1 MMGGRAA
8 SSIVALVAWGMS
20 MATIVQAADEMA
32 PAADGSAAAAA
43 PAAGL
48 LDQESLT
55 GDWFGYRKR
64 LEDAGIQLGGD
75 EIVETLGNPIGG
87 VRQGAVIDG
96 RWEIFA
102 NLDLEKLFDWDG
114 VLLHANA
121 YQIHGRG
128 LTGNDV
134 GNLLTVSNI
143 EADRST
149 RLFTLWLQKEFFAQA
164 LSVRAG
170 QLAADDEFFV
180 SQNATTFINSTFG
193 WPAILGANLPSGG
206 PAYPLATPGIR
217 ARVAVSPT
225 VAVTGAIFSGD
236 PADAGP
242 GDPQQRDASGTDFRF
257 DGGVFLIDEIAYA
270 APAGDTE
277 GIPGTFKVGLW
288 YHSARFAD
296 QRTDNRGLSLA
307 DPASSGMP
315 SLHRGDYGA
324 YVITDQMLWRDPRN
338 SDQGLAGFLRLAGNP
353 ADRNLIEFH
362 IDTGLSYKG
371 LLPGR
376 DSDTT
381 GIAVSYSRI
390 SAVERALAR
399 DLSGFTN
406 VGRPLPDFESALEA
420 TYQAQIAAWWIVQPD
435 LQVIFHPG
443 ARLPDLTSARSTAW
457 PNAVVVGVRTAL
469 IF

>member
-1 MMGGRAA
+1 
-8 SSIVALVAWGMS
+8 
-20 MATIVQAADEMA
+20 
-32 PAADGSAAAAA
+32 
-43 PAAGL
+43 
-48 LDQESLT
+48 
-55 GDWFGYRKR
+55 
-64 LEDAGIQLGGD
+64 
-75 EIVETLGNPIGG
+75 
-87 VRQGAVIDG
+87 
-96 RWEIFA
+96 
-102 NLDLEKLFDWDG
+102 
-114 VLLHANA
+114 
-121 YQIHGRG
+121 
-128 LTGNDV
+128 
-134 GNLLTVSNI
+134 
-143 EADRST
+143 
-149 RLFTLWLQKEFFAQA
+149 
-164 LSVRAG
+164 
-170 QLAADDEFFV
+170 
-180 SQNATTFINSTFG
+180 
-193 WPAILGANLPSGG
+193 
-206 PAYPLATPGIR
+206 
-217 ARVAVSPT
+217 
-225 VAVTGAIFSGD
+225 
-236 PADAGP
+236 
-242 GDPQQRDASGTDFRF
+242 
-257 DGGVFLIDEIAYA
+257 
-270 APAGDTE
+270 
-277 GIPGTFKVGLW
+277 
-288 YHSARFAD
+288 
-296 QRTDNRGLSLA
+296 
-307 DPASSGMP
+307 MP